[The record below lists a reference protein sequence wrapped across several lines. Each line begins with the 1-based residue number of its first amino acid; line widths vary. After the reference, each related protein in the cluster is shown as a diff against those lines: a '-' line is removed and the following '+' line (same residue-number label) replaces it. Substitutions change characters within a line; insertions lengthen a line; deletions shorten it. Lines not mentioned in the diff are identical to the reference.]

1 MHNIKSNKLLR
12 NYKDTSSN
20 FHNWIQKDHSEEYM
34 IFPENIGEYLSI
46 DELTVAKGELYTFVT
61 NKAGLG
67 KQGSLVATIKGTKT
81 KDIIAVLEKIPRFKR
96 SLVKEVTLDMANNME
111 ASVRTAFPYAKL
123 VTDRFHVVK
132 LLIDAL
138 QHVRINYRWE
148 ALAVENEQIK
158 ICRKEGRKYKIKEF
172 ANGDTPKQLLARSR
186 YILAKKEQ
194 KWTETQQERAT
205 VLFEE
210 YPLLQKVYKH
220 IMKFRNIYELKD
232 IQLAEKRIN
241 EWLKETEVLGI
252 VELNT
257 VSNTILN
264 NLYNILNFFTNRNTN
279 ANAESFNA
287 KIKLFR
293 ANLRGVR
300 DTKFFLFRLKNLFA

>member
-1 MHNIKSNKLLR
+1 MHNVKSNKLLR
-12 NYKDTSSN
+12 NYKDTSIN
-20 FHNWIQKDHSEEYM
+20 FHNCLQKDHSEEFM
-34 IFPENIGEYLSI
+34 ISPENIGDYLSI
-46 DELTVAKGELYTFVT
+46 DELTVAKGELYTFIT

-96 SLVKEVTLDMANNME
+96 NLVKEVTLDMANNME

-148 ALAVENEQIK
+148 ALAIENEQIK
-158 ICRKEGRKYKIKEF
+158 ICRKKGEKYKAKEF
-172 ANGDTPKQLLARSR
+172 TNGDTPKQLLARSR
-186 YILAKKEQ
+186 YILAKKEH
-194 KWTETQQERAT
+194 KWTETQRERAIM
-205 VLFEE
+205 LFEE

-264 NLYNILNFFTNRNTN
+264 NLVLLPGGVSRSFF
-279 ANAESFNA
+279 
-287 KIKLFR
+287 
-293 ANLRGVR
+293 
-300 DTKFFLFRLKNLFA
+300 